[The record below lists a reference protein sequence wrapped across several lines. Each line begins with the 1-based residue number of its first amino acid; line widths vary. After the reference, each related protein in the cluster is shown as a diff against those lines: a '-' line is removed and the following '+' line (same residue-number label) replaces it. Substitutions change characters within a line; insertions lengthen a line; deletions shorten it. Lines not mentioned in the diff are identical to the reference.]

1 MTPLGHEIAAR
12 IARAGPIPVH
22 QFMRLC
28 LAHPE
33 HGYYRTQQA
42 IGAAGDFVTAPE
54 ISQVFGE
61 LIGLWAAEIWAAI
74 GRPSS
79 VALVELGPGR
89 GTLMADALRAIAKVA
104 PEFREAL
111 RVHLVEINTTLRA
124 AQAEALRQAAPTW
137 HETLK
142 TLPNDPLIVIANEY
156 FDALPIRQFIR
167 TDTGWRER
175 VVTLDGDRLAFAAG
189 ETVEWGD
196 AASPGSVV
204 ETSPE
209 SQAQIGVIARHIAHR
224 RGAALIV
231 DYGPFESGIG
241 DTLQAV
247 RRQQKVDP
255 LAQPGLVDL
264 TAHVDFARLAVAARA
279 EGVVAYGPVTQGTL
293 LRRLGV
299 AVRAATLV
307 KSAGPERG
315 RAIEAAIARLIEPD
329 QMGTLFKALALV
341 DAGQKP
347 PPGFDPS

>member
-1 MTPLGHEIAAR
+1 MR
-12 IARAGPIPVH
+12 IAREGPMPVH
-22 QFMRLC
+22 EFMRLC
-28 LAHPE
+28 LSHPE

-74 GRPSS
+74 GRPSTI
-79 VALVELGPGR
+79 ALVELGPGR
-89 GTLMADALRAIAKVA
+89 GTLMADALRAITRVA
-104 PEFREAL
+104 PEFLHAL

-124 AQAEALRQAAPTW
+124 AQAAALKQATPTW
-137 HETLK
+137 HETIE
-142 TLPNDPLIVIANEY
+142 TLPDDPLIVIANEY

-167 TDTGWRER
+167 TESGWRER

-189 ETVEWGD
+189 EPVDWGD
-196 AASPGSVV
+196 IASPGSVA
-204 ETSPE
+204 EISPE
-209 SQAQIGVIARHIAHR
+209 GQAQIGILARHIAHR

-241 DTLQAV
+241 DTLQAIQ
-247 RRQQKVDP
+247 RQQKVDP

-264 TAHVDFARLAVAARA
+264 TAHVDFARLAAAARA
-279 EGVVAYGPVTQGTL
+279 EGVASYGPIAQGTL

-307 KSAGPERG
+307 KSAGADRG
-315 RAIEAAIARLIEPD
+315 GAIEMAIARLIEPD